1 VDVITTHLNADF
13 DALASMVAAKKLYPD
28 AIPVFPGSQERN
40 LRNFFIES
48 TMYAFEIAALR
59 NMDLAAVKRLILV
72 DIRQADRIGPFEE
85 VARRPDVELHVYDH
99 HPEAPNDLQGAE
111 GRIMEVGANTTLMLE
126 CLKEKGIELSPEEA
140 TIMMLG
146 IYEDTGSLTFP
157 STTVPDYE
165 AAAYLLT
172 RGADLNAV
180 AHFITNEL
188 TIDQV
193 ALLHDLI
200 ESMENVRVRGIGV
213 VIATASFDRYLGDL
227 AVLVHKLM
235 DMENLNVLFAIA
247 LMEDRIFLVGRSR
260 IEEVN
265 VGEVARAFGGGGHA
279 TAASATIKE
288 LTLYQVKEKLK
299 AILADLIEPQKRALD
314 LMTTPARTIA
324 TSETLGE
331 VGKQLTGYNIDALP
345 VVQDGAL
352 VGLINHQTV
361 NKAIHHGLEGSTV
374 EDFMETD
381 FSTVEPDA
389 PLMVVREQII
399 DADQSLLPVVSGGS
413 LLGVIT
419 STDLLRAFQD
429 SGTRAALLGEEVS
442 EKSALRRKKL
452 GRLMKER
459 LPREVMEILRQS
471 GNSAESF
478 GYSAYAV
485 GGFVRDLL
493 LRRKNLDID
502 IVVEGNGIDF
512 ARRFAKEHGAKSKA
526 YPHFGTAVVEMPGG
540 LKIDVATARL
550 EYYESP
556 ASLPSVEGGPIK
568 LDLYRRDFSVNAM
581 AVALNPSRFGELLD
595 FFGGQRDIKDRVVR
609 ALHNM
614 SFVEDPTR
622 IFRAVRFEQRF
633 GYEIGKQTL
642 YLIRNAINKGFLEL
656 LSGPRCFT
664 ELKLILQEDR
674 PLDVLRRVEALG
686 ALKAI
691 YPESTLNT
699 KSDEVFRRLREVC
712 SWFDLL
718 YLEIPYELWLVNS
731 FGLVA
736 FLNEKTRRSFA
747 KRLRMAENHA
757 RIITRGK
764 RLAEEVRLAFQRNAI
779 ERKSEIYRML
789 DPLPVE
795 VKLYLMARS
804 EQKELQR
811 AISDYFT
818 RLRDVRVET
827 RGSDLKEMGLEPGP
841 RFKRILDRLLDARL
855 DGDVTDRVGEIEF
868 VRRHYLQG
876 NGDEAA
882 ESENAKKG
890 LK

>member
-1 VDVITTHLNADF
+1 MDVITTHLNADF

>member
-1 VDVITTHLNADF
+1 MDVITTHLNADF
-13 DALASMVAAKKLYPD
+13 DALGSMLAAKKLYPG
-28 AIPVFPGSQERN
+28 ATLIFPGSQERN

-48 TMYAFEIAALR
+48 TLYAFEIATLR
-59 NMDLAAVKRLILV
+59 NLDLAAIKRLILV

-85 VARRPDVELHVYDH
+85 VARRPDVELHIYDH
-99 HPEAPNDLQGAE
+99 HPDAPNDLQGAE
-111 GRIMEVGANTTLMLE
+111 GRIREVGANTTLMLE
-126 CLKEKGIELSPEEA
+126 CLKEKGIDLSPEEA
-140 TIMMLG
+140 TVMMLG

-157 STTVPDYE
+157 STTVSDYE
-165 AAAYLLT
+165 AAAFLLT
-172 RGADLNAV
+172 RKADLNTV

-200 ESMENVRVRGIGV
+200 ESMENIRVRGIDV
-213 VIATASFDRYLGDL
+213 MMATASVDRYLGDL
-227 AVLVHKLM
+227 AVLVHKLK
-235 DMENLNVLFAIA
+235 DMENLDVLFAIA
-247 LMEDRIFLVGRSR
+247 RMEDRVFLVGRSR

-279 TAASATIKE
+279 TAASATLRD
-288 LTLYQVKEKLK
+288 LTPFQVKEKLK
-299 AILADLIEPQKRALD
+299 TVLADLIEPQQRASD
-314 LMTTPARTIA
+314 LMTTPARTIDVH
-324 TSETLGE
+324 EPLGE

-352 VGLINHQTV
+352 VGLINHQLV
-361 NKAIHHGLEGSTV
+361 NKAIHHGLEGSPV
-374 EDFMETD
+374 EDFMITD
-381 FSTVEPDA
+381 FSTVEPDT
-389 PLMVVREQII
+389 PLTAVREQII
-399 DADQSLLPVVSGGS
+399 DADQSLLPVVSDGS
-413 LLGVIT
+413 LRGVIT

-429 SGTRAALLGEEVS
+429 STTRAALLWGEAS
-442 EKSALRRKKL
+442 ERSALRRKKL
-452 GRLMKER
+452 GHLMKER
-459 LPREVMEILRQS
+459 LPREVMEILRQV
-471 GNSAESF
+471 GLSAEGF
-478 GYSAYAV
+478 GCSAYAV

-502 IVVEGNGIDF
+502 IVLEGDGIDF
-512 ARRFAKEHGAKSKA
+512 ARRFAKEHGSKSKT

-568 LDLYRRDFSVNAM
+568 LDLYRRDFSINAM
-581 AVALNPSRFGELLD
+581 AVALNPSHFGELLD

-656 LSGPRCFT
+656 LSGPRCYT

-674 PLDVLRRVEALG
+674 PLDVLRRVESLG

-691 YPESTLNT
+691 HPEKTLNT
-699 KSDEVFRRLREVC
+699 KADEVFRRLREVC

-718 YLEIPYELWLVNS
+718 YLDIPYERWLVNF
-731 FGLVA
+731 FGLMA
-736 FLNEKTRRSFA
+736 FLNEKTRRAFA
-747 KRLRMAENHA
+747 KRLRMAESHA
-757 RIITRGK
+757 RMITRDK

-804 EQKELQR
+804 EQRELQR

-818 RLRDVRVET
+818 RLCDVRVET
-827 RGSDLKEMGLEPGP
+827 SGGDLKKMGLEPGP
-841 RFKRILDRLLDARL
+841 RFKRILNRLLDARL
-855 DGDVTDRVGEIEF
+855 DGEVSDHAGELEF
-868 VRRHYLQG
+868 VRRHYLQRNDDG
-876 NGDEAA
+876 EA
-882 ESENAKKG
+882 EGENAKKEM
-890 LK
+890 K